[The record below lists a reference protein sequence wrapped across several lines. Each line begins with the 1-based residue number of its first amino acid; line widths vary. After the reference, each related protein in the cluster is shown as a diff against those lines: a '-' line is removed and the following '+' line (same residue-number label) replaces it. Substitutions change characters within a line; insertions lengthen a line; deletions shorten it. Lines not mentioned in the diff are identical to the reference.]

1 MNKLEIANRI
11 LNFWYLVEF
20 LEQDVYPKDNTENAL
35 NVERIKNIKSEKNSS
50 LKMNGKFNGCKQ
62 VRIFHELPLKY
73 EFNEILEIDDNIYDS
88 DKLSKNFPVKSSK
101 LHVCIGKIKKE
112 ILNNELYKSL
122 ELEDKRPEEDNSEL
136 CIIGLKIDE
145 DGIYI
150 ENSLRI
156 SPMLWGINKCIE
168 NNGDINNFLSIKS
181 YRAEL
186 KSYEDKIE
194 KIKPLTMKNLEELYN
209 SVLEKYIN
217 VNIDKKLKPEFKGDF
232 IYTRYYDL
240 RTKARQEEKEDDISE
255 LIKGFYADD
264 LQMIKNSLDKCIK
277 NENKMCLDI
286 VDYIVSAYY
295 KSIGKEE
302 ELLNGKRV
310 DIRNDKYYIE
320 KWLNVKKSP
329 IGKWPS
335 KFSPAL
341 MQQIAIN
348 IVMSNS
354 EEDKKIFSVNG
365 PPGTGKTTLLKEII
379 ASNIVERAKFLCK
392 YDKSDDAFIEQY
404 FQYGECK
411 NNGYD
416 DYCNKYYAFKD
427 EKLSE
432 FGMLVASC
440 NNAAVENITKELPDG
455 KGIISSLES
464 DKHYTQEDNMDLLN
478 ISELFDVSKTNNIE
492 KYKIFKNCCEEN
504 DKRIP
509 CLEDKKDVYF
519 SWLAHKLINNDVK
532 YTDEIN
538 EWGIISASMG
548 KSANISRVCSSVLNE
563 FIDNFYKSNK
573 NIEERQRGYITSKE
587 NFLTQLEKVECI
599 QKELTEYSSLSD
611 RYNIK
616 ENKNR
621 KYIKSLNN
629 DICQLKNIIDNEN
642 KVIEKIKFQIN
653 EIIGQMKEPSTR
665 KEKIF
670 EALSSTDEK
679 LQELKSERDRIR
691 NTIIEKEDSRKIYEI
706 LFGKWI
712 HTERLTQIYELKEK
726 KEENS
731 ELIINLENK
740 KSLINNECNSIRNI
754 LQKYEK
760 DKNELIKSINSSKNN
775 IEIYNNKIINKRK
788 KIKGIE
794 KDIEKDKNELA
805 ELKQSYKEKYKES
818 IPIDNKFWEEFES
831 SDEDKN
837 TKIQITNPWVT
848 NKYNRERER
857 LFYLAL
863 QLHKEF
869 ILSSK
874 ACRDNFKNLVMM
886 WKFRENSNKELC
898 IYNGVDK
905 KNAFAH
911 LINTLFL
918 LIPVM
923 STTFAS
929 VGRFLRDAEEAGCL
943 GQLIIDEAG
952 QAQPHFAL
960 GALWRCKKA
969 IIVGDPK
976 QVEPVVTDGAD
987 GIKKA
992 FTDSIVKPYTNKSIS
1007 VQEFADN
1014 INRYGSYIKNSVGE
1028 QEVETW
1034 VGCPLVVH
1042 RRCINPMFDIS
1053 NTISYGGTMKMQTNI
1068 TKNKVNFVLDK
1079 SKWINV
1085 KGKEKGN
1092 KNHFIYEQG
1101 EVALRMIRKAFENY
1115 SGYPD
1120 LFVIS
1125 PFTTVINGIK
1135 SMVYNDDYLKK
1146 YRKDIETWTE
1156 NNCGTVHKFQGK
1168 ESKEVIFILG
1178 CDEKAR
1184 GAVKWVKPNV
1194 VNVAATRAKSRFYII
1209 GDYGVWKQSKPFE
1222 IAKNLIG

>member
-1 MNKLEIANRI
+1 MNKLEIANKI

-20 LEQDVYPKDNTENAL
+20 LDQDVYPKDNTENAL
-35 NVERIKNIKSEKNSS
+35 NVERIKNIKSEEKSLLKINKN
-50 LKMNGKFNGCKQ
+50 FNACKQ

-73 EFNEILEIDDNIYDS
+73 EFNKILEIDDSIYNTNE
-88 DKLSKNFPVKSSK
+88 LSKKFPAKSSK
-101 LHVCIGKIKKE
+101 LHICIGKIKKE
-112 ILNNELYKSL
+112 ILNNKLYKSL
-122 ELEDKRPEEDNSEL
+122 ELEDKRLEEDNSEI
-136 CIIGLKIDE
+136 CIIGLKINE
-145 DGIYI
+145 DGIYA

-168 NNGDINNFLSIKS
+168 NNGDINNVLSTKA

-186 KSYEDKIE
+186 KSYEDQIE

-209 SVLEKYIN
+209 SVFEKYIN
-217 VNIDKKLKPEFKGDF
+217 VNIDKKLKPELKGDF
-232 IYTRYYDL
+232 IYTRYDSVE
-240 RTKARQEEKEDDISE
+240 TKARQEEKEDDVSE
-255 LIKGFYADD
+255 LIKGFYTDD
-264 LQMIKNSLDKCIK
+264 LQMIKNSLNKYVV
-277 NENKMCLDI
+277 NGNKMCLDI

-302 ELLNGKRV
+302 EILDGKRI
-310 DIRNDKYYIE
+310 DIRNDKSYIE

-348 IVMSNS
+348 IVTTNS

-392 YDKSDDAFIEQY
+392 YDKSDDAFIEKY

-432 FGMLVASC
+432 FGMLVVSC

-455 KGIISSLES
+455 KEILSSLKP
-464 DKHYTQEDNMDLLN
+464 DKNYTEEDNMELLN

-492 KYKIFKNCCEEN
+492 KYKVFKNCSEET
-504 DKRIP
+504 DKRTACI
-509 CLEDKKDVYF
+509 EDKKDVYF

-532 YTDEIN
+532 ENDEIN

-548 KSANISRVCSSVLNE
+548 KSSNISRVCSSVLNE
-563 FIDNFYKSNK
+563 FINNFYRTNK
-573 NIEERQRGYITSKE
+573 NIEERQRGYITSKK
-587 NFLTQLEKVECI
+587 NFMKQLKKVEQI

-616 ENKNR
+616 ENENR
-621 KYIKSLNN
+621 KNIEILDNE
-629 DICQLKNIIDNEN
+629 ICQLKNISDKEK
-642 KVIEKIKFQIN
+642 KVIENINLKIN
-653 EIIGQMKEPSTR
+653 EIIDQMKEYSTR
-665 KEKIF
+665 REKML
-670 EALSSTDEK
+670 ESLSTTDEK
-679 LQELKSERDRIR
+679 LQELESEREKIR
-691 NTIIEKEDSRKIYEI
+691 NIIIEKEDSRKIYEI

-712 HTERLTQIYELKEK
+712 HTERLNQICELKEK
-726 KEENS
+726 KEENRK
-731 ELIINLENK
+731 LIINLDNK
-740 KSLINNECNSIRNI
+740 KSLINNECNRLMSI

-760 DKNELIKSINSSKNN
+760 DKNELLKNINSSKNS
-775 IEIYNNKIINKRK
+775 IEIHNNEIINKRK
-788 KIKGIE
+788 KIEYIE
-794 KDIEKDKNELA
+794 KNIEKDKNELK
-805 ELKQSYKEKYKES
+805 ELKLSYKEKYKES
-818 IPIDNKFWEEFES
+818 IPIDDKFWKEFKS
-831 SDEDKN
+831 SDEDKSA
-837 TKIQITNPWVT
+837 KIQITNPWVT

-874 ACRDNFKNLVMM
+874 ACRDNFKNLLMM
-886 WKFRENSNKELC
+886 WKFRENSKKELC
-898 IYNGVDK
+898 IYDRVDK
-905 KNAFAH
+905 KNSFAH

-960 GALWRCKKA
+960 GALWRCKRA
-969 IIVGDPK
+969 IVVGDPK
-976 QVEPVVTDGAD
+976 QVEPVVTDDAD

-992 FTDSIVKPYTNKSIS
+992 FTDSIIKPYTNKSIS

-1014 INRYGSYIKNSVGE
+1014 INRYGSYIKNSVDE
-1028 QEVETW
+1028 QDVETW

-1053 NTISYGGTMKMQTNI
+1053 NTISYGGTMKMKTNI
-1068 TKNKVNFVLDK
+1068 TKNNVNFLLDK

-1092 KNHFIYEQG
+1092 KNHFIDEQG
-1101 EVALRMIRKAFENY
+1101 EVALKMIREAFENY

-1120 LFVIS
+1120 LYVIS

-1135 SMVYNDDYLKK
+1135 MMVYNDDYLKK
-1146 YRKDIETWTE
+1146 YGKDIKTWTE

-1168 ESKEVIFILG
+1168 ESNEVIFILG

-1209 GDYGVWKQSKPFE
+1209 GDYDVWKQSKPFE